1 MVQWLKKRSFH
12 IIVISFLAGIFIGV
26 NIAFNVSAQEPSFKY
41 LDFFHQVYQLIRDE
55 YVEQPE
61 SKNLFYGAIRGMI
74 ASLNDPFS
82 RFLDEQDFG
91 QLKEETSG
99 EFIGV
104 GIEISAK
111 NGDIVVV
118 SPIDG
123 TPAMKAGIQP
133 GDIIY
138 KIDNKPIKDKNIN
151 DIISLIRGKPHTKV
165 MLTIIR
171 EGIDDPIDIELER
184 LPIKLQSVNY
194 AVIDNTD
201 IGYLRIK
208 VFSEDTSSEVKKAL
222 HYFQKNN
229 IQKCIVDMR
238 WNPGGLLD
246 QAVAISDMFLP
257 KDALIVSTKGR
268 SGKETLQEYRSTT
281 IPLYTGK
288 CIILVNKGSASAS
301 EIVSGALKDNGRAKL
316 LGEKTFGKGSVQKFF
331 NLDEDTG
338 ITLTI
343 AKYYTPSG
351 VSIHGIGIQPDY
363 TVTMATISKEEQKQ
377 INILLKEKI
386 LQNFIDKH
394 SKYDEATRKE
404 FKDVLE
410 KNNIKL
416 SDDTAN
422 FILKSEI
429 YRFAKKPLYDLEF
442 DNQLSEAMKIINVQ

>member
-55 YVEQPE
+55 YVEQPD

-165 MLTIIR
+165 MLSIIR

-363 TVTMATISKEEQKQ
+363 TVTMTTISKEEQKQ

>member
-1 MVQWLKKRSFH
+1 MIQWLKKRSFH

-165 MLTIIR
+165 MLSIIR

>member
-1 MVQWLKKRSFH
+1 MIQWLKKRSFH

-55 YVEQPE
+55 YVEQPD

-82 RFLDEQDFG
+82 RFLDEQDFS

-165 MLTIIR
+165 MLSIIR

>member
-55 YVEQPE
+55 YVEQPD

-165 MLTIIR
+165 MLSIIR

-363 TVTMATISKEEQKQ
+363 TVTMTTISKEEQKQ

-429 YRFAKKPLYDLEF
+429 YRFTKKPQYDLEF

>member
-55 YVEQPE
+55 YVEQPD

-118 SPIDG
+118 SPIEG

-165 MLTIIR
+165 MLSIIR

>member
-1 MVQWLKKRSFH
+1 MIQWLKKRSFH

-55 YVEQPE
+55 YVEQPD

-165 MLTIIR
+165 MLSIIR

-222 HYFQKNN
+222 QYFQKNN

>member
-1 MVQWLKKRSFH
+1 MIQWLKKRSFH

-55 YVEQPE
+55 YVEQPD

-165 MLTIIR
+165 MLSIIR

-201 IGYLRIK
+201 IG
-208 VFSEDTSSEVKKAL
+208 
-222 HYFQKNN
+222 
-229 IQKCIVDMR
+229 
-238 WNPGGLLD
+238 
-246 QAVAISDMFLP
+246 
-257 KDALIVSTKGR
+257 
-268 SGKETLQEYRSTT
+268 
-281 IPLYTGK
+281 
-288 CIILVNKGSASAS
+288 
-301 EIVSGALKDNGRAKL
+301 
-316 LGEKTFGKGSVQKFF
+316 
-331 NLDEDTG
+331 
-338 ITLTI
+338 
-343 AKYYTPSG
+343 
-351 VSIHGIGIQPDY
+351 
-363 TVTMATISKEEQKQ
+363 
-377 INILLKEKI
+377 
-386 LQNFIDKH
+386 
-394 SKYDEATRKE
+394 
-404 FKDVLE
+404 
-410 KNNIKL
+410 
-416 SDDTAN
+416 
-422 FILKSEI
+422 
-429 YRFAKKPLYDLEF
+429 
-442 DNQLSEAMKIINVQ
+442 

>member
-1 MVQWLKKRSFH
+1 MIQWLKKRSFH

-55 YVEQPE
+55 YVEQPD

-165 MLTIIR
+165 MLSIIR

-404 FKDVLE
+404 FKDVLQ

>member
-1 MVQWLKKRSFH
+1 MIQWLKKRSFH

-55 YVEQPE
+55 YVEQPD

-165 MLTIIR
+165 MLSIIR

-363 TVTMATISKEEQKQ
+363 TVTMATISREEQKQ

-404 FKDVLE
+404 FKDVLQ

>member
-1 MVQWLKKRSFH
+1 MIQWLKKRSFH

-55 YVEQPE
+55 YVEQPD

-165 MLTIIR
+165 MLSIIR

-394 SKYDEATRKE
+394 PKYDEATRKE

-429 YRFAKKPLYDLEF
+429 YRFTKKPLYDLEF

>member
-55 YVEQPE
+55 YVEQPD

-165 MLTIIR
+165 MLSIIR

-363 TVTMATISKEEQKQ
+363 TVTMTTISKEEQKQ

-429 YRFAKKPLYDLEF
+429 YRFTKKPLYDLEF

>member
-1 MVQWLKKRSFH
+1 MIQWLKKRSFH

-55 YVEQPE
+55 YVEQPD

-165 MLTIIR
+165 MLSIIR

-363 TVTMATISKEEQKQ
+363 TVTMTTISKEEQKQ

-429 YRFAKKPLYDLEF
+429 YRFTKKPLYDLEF

>member
-1 MVQWLKKRSFH
+1 MIQWLKKRSFH

-55 YVEQPE
+55 YVEQPD

-118 SPIDG
+118 SPIEG

>member
-55 YVEQPE
+55 YVEQPD

-165 MLTIIR
+165 MLSIIR

>member
-1 MVQWLKKRSFH
+1 MIQWLKKRSFH

-55 YVEQPE
+55 YVEQPD

-165 MLTIIR
+165 MLSIIR

>member
-1 MVQWLKKRSFH
+1 MIQWLKKRSFH

-55 YVEQPE
+55 YVEQPD

-165 MLTIIR
+165 MLSIIR

-363 TVTMATISKEEQKQ
+363 TVTMATISREEQKQ

-394 SKYDEATRKE
+394 PKYDEATRKE

>member
-1 MVQWLKKRSFH
+1 MIQWLKKRSFH

-55 YVEQPE
+55 YVEQPD

-165 MLTIIR
+165 MLSIIR

-363 TVTMATISKEEQKQ
+363 TVTMATISREEQKQ

>member
-165 MLTIIR
+165 MLSIIR